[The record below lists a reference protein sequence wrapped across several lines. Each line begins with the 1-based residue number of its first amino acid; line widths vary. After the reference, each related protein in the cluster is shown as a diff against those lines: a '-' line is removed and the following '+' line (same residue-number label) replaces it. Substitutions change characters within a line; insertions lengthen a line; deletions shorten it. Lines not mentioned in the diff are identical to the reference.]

1 MEQRRDIENI
11 KPACRLI
18 LASASPRRR
27 ELLERIGLK
36 PEIHPSTLEEN
47 PLCTEPAQVV
57 MELAGQKARD
67 VMAQVRER
75 GGVMTGIS
83 FSFRDY
89 HWPEH
94 CCCGVDDEI
103 LRKTHDRDEALEMIG
118 RIQGRSHRVY
128 TGVAILTEDRE
139 SCFAVETRVDV
150 YPMSDAE
157 IEAYVDCGES
167 MDKAGAYGIQGSFA
181 AHIRGID
188 GSYTNVMG
196 LPVGRLYQEL
206 KRICPEKIEDLL
218 KHTV

>member
-67 VMAQVRER
+67 VMAQVREEAR
-75 GGVMTGIS
+75 TTGIL
-83 FSFRDY
+83 FSGIIIGSDTVVS
-89 HWPEH
+89 
-94 CCCGVDDEI
+94 VDDEI
-103 LRKTHDRDEALEMIG
+103 LGKPADRDEALEMIG
-118 RIQGRSHRVY
+118 RIQGRSHSVY

-167 MDKAGAYGIQGSFA
+167 MDKAGACGIQGSFA

-218 KHTV
+218 KHTA

>member
-1 MEQRRDIENI
+1 MLEQIFYLLRADPLQFLIEPSDRQPHHIRVRTIDSADMRGKTSLN
-11 KPACRLI
+11 AVCTRLVHR
-18 LASASPRRR
+18 LAAVYIR
-27 ELLERIGLK
+27 LDLRIAHRIY
-36 PEIHPSTLEEN
+36 IHPRLN
-47 PLCTEPAQVV
+47 R
-57 MELAGQKARD
+57 KA
-67 VMAQVRER
+67 AL
-75 GGVMTGIS
+75 
-83 FSFRDY
+83 
-89 HWPEH
+89 P
-94 CCCGVDDEI
+94 I
-103 LRKTHDRDEALEMIG
+103 LSQDRHA
-118 RIQGRSHRVY
+118 RVY

>member
-1 MEQRRDIENI
+1 MEQRRDIENT

-47 PLCTEPAQVV
+47 PLCTEPAQVR
-57 MELAGQKARD
+57 EEART
-67 VMAQVRER
+67 
-75 GGVMTGIS
+75 TGIP
-83 FSFRDY
+83 FSGIIIGSDTVVS
-89 HWPEH
+89 
-94 CCCGVDDEI
+94 VDDEI
-103 LRKTHDRDEALEMIG
+103 LGKPADRDEALEMIG

-196 LPVGRLYQEL
+196 LPVGKLYQEL

>member
-1 MEQRRDIENI
+1 MR
-11 KPACRLI
+11 
-18 LASASPRRR
+18 
-27 ELLERIGLK
+27 
-36 PEIHPSTLEEN
+36 
-47 PLCTEPAQVV
+47 
-57 MELAGQKARD
+57 
-67 VMAQVRER
+67 
-75 GGVMTGIS
+75 
-83 FSFRDY
+83 
-89 HWPEH
+89 W
-94 CCCGVDDEI
+94 
-103 LRKTHDRDEALEMIG
+103 
-118 RIQGRSHRVY
+118 
-128 TGVAILTEDRE
+128 E